1 MTVELRPITD
11 ADIPAVADFL
21 HANRNARIPW
31 TRVIS
36 EPWKVEA
43 PNHGFMLWDGQRV
56 VGTYLALYSERT
68 VAGRVERFCN
78 LGLWYVLPGFRSHS
92 IRLLMA
98 LLAQDGYHFTDLS
111 PNADVVHLNAL
122 FKFRFLDTSA
132 ALIPNLPWPSL
143 PGRTKI
149 STDPHVIESTLVG
162 RELEFYHD
170 HAQAF
175 AARHVVLIRGWD
187 SCYVM
192 YREIR
197 PWGIPLI
204 WPKGIPLAEVLHVS
218 DPELFHRA
226 IIPLTRHLLIRH
238 RILGAIAELR
248 FIGRRPPL
256 SFKVTFALKMYRS
269 DSLEADQIDDLYS
282 ELVCV
287 PW

>member
-21 HANRNARIPW
+21 HANRNERIPW
-31 TRVIS
+31 TRVVS

-43 PNHGFMLWDGQRV
+43 PNHGFMLRDGQRV
-56 VGTYLALYSERT
+56 VGTYLAYYSERT

-78 LGLWYVLPGFRSHS
+78 LGLWYVLPDFRSHS

-98 LLAQDGYHFTDLS
+98 SLAQDGYHFTALS
-111 PNADVVHLNAL
+111 PNDRAVSIYTR

-143 PGRTKI
+143 PGRTRI
-149 STDPHVIESTLVG
+149 STDPDVIERTLVA
-162 RELEFYHD
+162 RELELYHD
-170 HAQAF
+170 HAQAL
-175 AARHVVLIRGWD
+175 AARHVVVIRGRG

-192 YREIR
+192 YRV
-197 PWGIPLI
+197 I
-204 WPKGIPLAEVLHVS
+204 WPRGIPLAQILHVS
-218 DPELFHRA
+218 NPELFHRA

-238 RILGAIAELR
+238 RILGTVAELR
-248 FIGRRPPL
+248 SIGHRPRL
-256 SFKVTFALKMYRS
+256 SLMRPRFWPKMYRS
-269 DSLEADQIDDLYS
+269 DSLEAYQIDHFLYS